1 MERRETKQIIP
12 FINNN
17 GNTKANKIDWR
28 GDTFGASERTVVKML
43 LNKSED
49 LTVVCLDGHTH
60 THTHARHRHT
70 KG

>member
-28 GDTFGASERTVVKML
+28 GDTFGTSERTVVKML

-49 LTVVCLDGHTH
+49 LTAVCLDTHTH
-60 THTHARHRHT
+60 THTCKTQTH
-70 KG
+70 